1 MDMRGVVPAM
11 VGTCLEVA
19 SAVSVVLGIACDCGV
34 DFRVGDRQTSD
45 AFDAD
50 GRGFETGGM
59 PVLVHRSEID
69 NLLLL
74 DDELDLSAER
84 IRLAVGVLKQRPR
97 AEKVIFA
104 LAVAVPRSFDA
115 RPLIAVGQD
124 DVCLLY
130 TSPSPRDRG

>member
-74 DDELDLSAER
+74 DDELDLSAFFRVFRRRPER
-84 IRLAVGVLKQRPR
+84 RGGSLRCRVSRRVTVVARLRKRPWAMR
-97 AEKVIFA
+97 VI
-104 LAVAVPRSFDA
+104 A
-115 RPLIAVGQD
+115 R
-124 DVCLLY
+124 LY
-130 TSPSPRDRG
+130 P